1 MPQLSI
7 ETFVTQY
14 FWLLVVFFTLF
25 ILSSLYIMPKISEI
39 KKTRKL
45 LENVEKEDLVINSQ
59 KSVSL
64 LNSHKCS

>member
-1 MPQLSI
+1 
-7 ETFVTQY
+7 
-14 FWLLVVFFTLF
+14 
-25 ILSSLYIMPKISEI
+25 MPKISEI